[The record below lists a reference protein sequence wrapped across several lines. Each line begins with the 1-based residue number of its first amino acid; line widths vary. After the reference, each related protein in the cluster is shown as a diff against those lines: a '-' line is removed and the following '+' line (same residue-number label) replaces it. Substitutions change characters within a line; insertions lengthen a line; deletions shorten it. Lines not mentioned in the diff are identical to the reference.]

1 MKFAENVIHHLWTGF
16 RYWSFR
22 TVSYVSGKVPLKLSY
37 WVGSVVGD
45 VVYLTWKRHSG
56 NAVSNMR
63 RVLGES
69 ADWRAVKLAARDS
82 FRNYAKTLVD
92 FLRFPHLD
100 VHDIRRAIPRQHG
113 WENLDAALARGKGV
127 IVVTGHIGNWDLAGA
142 LMGTHGLPLNAV
154 ADTFE
159 PKKIDDL
166 VNGTREKYG
175 IKIIKLEAGSLKQI
189 FTALK
194 HNEMVLLLFDKP
206 EPEQGVPVQF
216 FGETAWVPAGP
227 AAIARKTGAAIVVG
241 YCVRRPGDKTFH
253 GVFEEPI
260 EYESLLTGDKEHD
273 VQTIT
278 QQIVN
283 RMEAIIRRH
292 PDQWYMFR
300 PMWPRTDRHDAE
312 IKRRRFWGGKRSVRM
327 AGGQTS

>member
-1 MKFAENVIHHLWTGF
+1 MRVLKTATHNLWTGV
-16 RYWSFR
+16 RYWTYQTFSFL
-22 TVSYVSGKVPLKLSY
+22 SGKVPLRFSY

-45 VVYLTWKRHSG
+45 VVYLTWRRHSA

-63 RVLGES
+63 RVLGDS
-69 ADWRAVKLAARDS
+69 ADWRAVKLTARVS

-100 VHDIRRAIPRQHG
+100 VQDIRRAIPSQRG
-113 WENLDAALARGKGV
+113 WEHLDEALARGKGV
-127 IVVTGHIGNWDLAGA
+127 IAITGHIGNWDLAAA
-142 LMGTHGLPLNAV
+142 LMGTHGLPLHAI

-175 IKIIKLEAGSLKQI
+175 IKIIKLETGSLKQI

-194 HNEMVLLLFDKP
+194 HNEIVMLLFDKP
-206 EPEQGVPVQF
+206 EPDQGVPVQF
-216 FGETAWVPAGP
+216 FGETAWVPEGP

-241 YCVRRPGDKTFH
+241 YCLRRRDGKTFY
-253 GVFEEPI
+253 GVFEKPLD
-260 EYESLLTGDKEHD
+260 YESQLTGEKDHD
-273 VQTIT
+273 IRVIT
-278 QQIVN
+278 QQIVD
-283 RMEAIIRRH
+283 RMEAVIRKH

-300 PMWPRTDRHDAE
+300 QMWPRTELHDAE
-312 IKRRRFWGGKRSVRM
+312 IKRRRFWGGKRQIEV
-327 AGGQTS
+327 AGG